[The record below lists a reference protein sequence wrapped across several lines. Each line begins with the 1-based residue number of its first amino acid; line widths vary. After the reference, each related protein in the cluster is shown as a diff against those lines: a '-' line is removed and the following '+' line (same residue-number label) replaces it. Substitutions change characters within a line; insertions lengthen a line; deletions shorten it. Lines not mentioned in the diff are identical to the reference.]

1 MALKRRY
8 GALHG
13 AGGYL
18 AVPFPGAM
26 ALKRY
31 NRLEDHQRLRPCSPL
46 PRGDGAETVWRLLF
60 VFWSIRLA
68 VPFPGAMALKP
79 TTPQRICLHFLA
91 FALCQGLSR
100 GSQRVD

>member
-1 MALKRRY
+1 MALKRSY

-79 TTPQRICLHFLA
+79 R
-91 FALCQGLSR
+91 SR
-100 GSQRVD
+100 NKAIVQIAVLQSPSPGRWR